1 LKCVNSNRTK
11 ISLTSRGK
19 DSSTEETRKNF
30 VRIKKVRLD
39 KILAVVIAVK
49 HPGEGESTLYT
60 DGISFVFKRNPHYYS
75 VLQFYFENN
84 LASRMHFLG
93 FFALYD
99 WK

>member
-1 LKCVNSNRTK
+1 VTDIGEKLQKERKEKNLKLKCVNSNRTK

-60 DGISFVFKRNPHYYS
+60 DGISFVFKRNPH
-75 VLQFYFENN
+75 
-84 LASRMHFLG
+84 
-93 FFALYD
+93 
-99 WK
+99 